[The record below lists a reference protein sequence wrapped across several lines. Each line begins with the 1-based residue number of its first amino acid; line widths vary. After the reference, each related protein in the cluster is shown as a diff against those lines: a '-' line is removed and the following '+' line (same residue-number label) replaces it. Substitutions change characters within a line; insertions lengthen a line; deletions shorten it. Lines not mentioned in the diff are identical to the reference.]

1 MASISCGHTGPLPAG
16 PYLLRMRKFGPTR
29 GEHLFRLIFSLAGLA
44 FIGVLFAV
52 HGIPR
57 GPGLVEVVGIVG
69 TFFGGTAFFSARALL
84 RKP

>member
-16 PYLLRMRKFGPTR
+16 PYLLRMSKFGPSR

-69 TFFGGTAFFSARALL
+69 TFFGGTAVFSARALL

>member
-1 MASISCGHTGPLPAG
+1 MARVTCPTSGPTVASAYVQG
-16 PYLLRMRKFGPTR
+16 MSKYGPTR

-57 GPGLVEVVGIVG
+57 GPGLVEVVGIAG
-69 TFFGGTAFFSARALL
+69 AFFGGTAILSARALL
-84 RKP
+84 RKG